1 MKTPRLLWLSALALL
16 PALLAAYLLLQRS
29 GTTAELQAD
38 GRPESRNVEEIAKPG
53 SAASLAPAQ
62 HPTAPGKSSVSAMSP
77 GANDRSQERDA
88 IANTDGAAALPAAR
102 ADAAL
107 SLADALQRGDARS
120 PPIAHDS
127 PPQEAATAA
136 ELADPVA
143 YRRYE
148 NRQQARLYRAYEREA
163 AIALSDMQR
172 DLQRARAQNLSAE
185 LIAEG
190 EEKARMLQQTLEAV
204 RNGEMR

>member
-1 MKTPRLLWLSALALL
+1 MKPRRQLLLLALLVL
-16 PALLAAYLLLQRS
+16 PALLAACLLLQHG
-29 GTTAELQAD
+29 GTTVDARGDAHSAV
-38 GRPESRNVEEIAKPG
+38 RTVEK
-53 SAASLAPAQ
+53 AATPATNAPLAAAQ
-62 HPTAPGKSSVSAMSP
+62 DTTAPGKSSVATMPP
-77 GANDRSQERDA
+77 GANDRTREQGA
-88 IANTDGAAALPAAR
+88 AANPGSAAALPAVQ

-127 PPQEAATAA
+127 PPQEAATPA
-136 ELADPVA
+136 ELADPAA

-172 DLQRARAQNLSAE
+172 DLQRARAQNLPPA